1 MHTLTLI
8 LSPGGFFSFSFFFNC
23 ILQQHIPLAD
33 STTGMFFHLLDF
45 SGLILWS
52 VAIAPG
58 AKALSDN
65 CASGEDFNSQ
75 ELEARRTVKGLSGQL
90 SQYWE
95 ASPKFWLPN
104 NLFHQIHLFSVSVN
118 TPFVYIVFSLCCT
131 ILGRKNLPR
140 VTRQWQSRL
149 LVQHSSLGLAGTALP
164 LPAFKSQPLHQLVV
178 WPYTAPFTLCLSF
191 PYCENREEN
200 SPLLR
205 DWL

>member
-8 LSPGGFFSFSFFFNC
+8 LSFSWWLFSFSFFFNC

-58 AKALSDN
+58 AKALSNN
-65 CASGEDFNSQ
+65 CASGEDFSSQ

-104 NLFHQIHLFSVSVN
+104 SLLHQIHVFNVSIN

-131 ILGRKNLPR
+131 ILGRKNWSSTLH
-140 VTRQWQSRL
+140 WGWL
-149 LVQHSSLGLAGTALP
+149 EQHC
-164 LPAFKSQPLHQLVV
+164 H
-178 WPYTAPFTLCLSF
+178 CLRSN
-191 PYCENREEN
+191 P
-200 SPLLR
+200 SPSTS
-205 DWL
+205 